1 MEKKDRLRFIR
12 DLFEFNNE
20 NPALDPYYESS
31 ATNLSEVGLLREKNE
46 PREQIV
52 DVLAFCLM
60 PNHYHALFTP
70 TISEEL
76 SACIAHFSSIYA
88 KYFNKKYEIDGHLWQ
103 RRYWSGHVGEGGH
116 LARVWRYI
124 EQNPVRAGMVLT
136 PDQWEWSSAA
146 FRSTGHRPHYLME
159 PDWWGTAV
167 MKQWW
172 KNEMLTSSELA
183 EIRNSYIVPGTTVSP
198 RDTLVPGTI
207 QCPNGTSTDRRDIG
221 RSTTRESGRFD

>member
-1 MEKKDRLRFIR
+1 MARNPRMFQDGGYYHVVNRGNNRKATCFDEADYLQFLRF
-12 DLFEFNNE
+12 
-20 NPALDPYYESS
+20 
-31 ATNLSEVGLLREKNE
+31 LSISCDRYKVKA
-46 PREQIV
+46 V
-52 DVLAFCLM
+52 AVCLM

-183 EIRNSYIVPGTTVSP
+183 EIRNSYIMPGTTVSLG
-198 RDTLVPGTI
+198 DTVVPGTI
-207 QCPNGTSTDRRDIG
+207 QCPNGTSTDRRDIE